1 MKYEME
7 EIGRGETSRMKIYGK
22 KKNRLETG
30 GKKEKL
36 E

>member
-1 MKYEME
+1 VE
-7 EIGRGETSRMKIYGK
+7 EIGIGETRRMKIYGK
-22 KKNRLETG
+22 KKSRLEG

>member
-1 MKYEME
+1 VE
-7 EIGRGETSRMKIYGK
+7 ESGRGETRRMKIYGK
-22 KKNRLETG
+22 KKIRLERG

>member
-1 MKYEME
+1 VE
-7 EIGRGETSRMKIYGK
+7 EIGRGETRRMKICGK
-22 KKNRLETG
+22 KKKISLERG